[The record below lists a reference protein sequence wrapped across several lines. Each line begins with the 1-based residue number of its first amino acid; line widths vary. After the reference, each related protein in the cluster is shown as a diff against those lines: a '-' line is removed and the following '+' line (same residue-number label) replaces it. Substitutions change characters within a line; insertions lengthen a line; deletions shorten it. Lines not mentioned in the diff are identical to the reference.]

1 MKRRLIST
9 LLSVALVLF
18 TVTSC
23 DRAGQGGGAFG
34 GGADSSAT
42 GGGTFLRNR
51 NSEFNRW
58 LDEAFEVDY
67 RHMTPQLIF
76 DQVPINQI
84 RYEIVSLP
92 AAAPSFNFSSPNIT
106 RRDLLRA
113 ISQHWN
119 LKMSLVTERGRPV
132 AVRVEG

>member
-1 MKRRLIST
+1 MKHRLIT
-9 LLSVALVLF
+9 NALAVALLLAVAS
-18 TVTSC
+18 SC
-23 DRAGQGGGAFG
+23 DRANRGGDATGIGAQ
-34 GGADSSAT
+34 STAT
-42 GGGTFLRNR
+42 GGRAFLRNR
-51 NSEFNRW
+51 DGDFNRW

-76 DQVPINQI
+76 DQVPLNQI

-92 AAAPSFNFSSPNIT
+92 AGAPAFNFSNPNIT
-106 RRDLLRA
+106 RRELLRT

-119 LKMSLVTERGRPV
+119 LEMSLVTQRGKPV